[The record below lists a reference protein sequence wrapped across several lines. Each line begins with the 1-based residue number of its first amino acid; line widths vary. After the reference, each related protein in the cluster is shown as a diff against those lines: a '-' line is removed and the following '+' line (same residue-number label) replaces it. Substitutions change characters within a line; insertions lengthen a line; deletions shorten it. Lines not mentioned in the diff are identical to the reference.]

1 MQITTIL
8 FLLTKWVY
16 YRLKVILHAICR
28 HLIPRKTKYILF
40 LFGGAG
46 LHLYKKLVKRT
57 LVKFFI
63 LIISLHFSCS
73 NRVTIDVWLNLK
85 THWFILKRLS
95 TVLYYV
101 WDKNQVFFFQAIFAD
116 IVCYLTSFWN
126 SEWPAN
132 SSTNC
137 QLPWNCSRT
146 NIRKQ
151 SYAARWKTCSSLVFE
166 RLGQEISSINLQI
179 WARRVEKKRLKRT
192 AKPNPK
198 VSSFK
203 WMFPCHSVFIHYCV
217 VFAVRLSSFMES
229 L

>member
-40 LFGGAG
+40 LFGDAG

-73 NRVTIDVWLNLK
+73 NRVTIDVWLKSQATDSFLNGCLHFCI
-85 THWFILKRLS
+85 TSQI
-95 TVLYYV
+95 
-101 WDKNQVFFFQAIFAD
+101 KNQVFFFQAIFAD
-116 IVCYLTSFWN
+116 IVCYFTSFWN

-151 SYAARWKTCSSLVFE
+151 SYAARWKTFSSLVFE

-179 WARRVEKKRLKRT
+179 WARRVEKKKT
-192 AKPNPK
+192 KKDSWAK
-198 VSSFK
+198 SQ
-203 WMFPCHSVFIHYCV
+203 SVI
-217 VFAVRLSSFMES
+217 S
-229 L
+229 